1 MRAND
6 FISVLAENFR
16 EGLADDLLRRQ
27 SETFGIFAVYEQV
40 STVAITLHEHDR
52 HRVRNEPEL

>member
-27 SETFGIFAVYEQV
+27 SETFGILAVYEQV
-40 STVAITLHEHDR
+40 STVAIALHEHDR
-52 HRVRNEPEL
+52 RRVRNEPEL